1 MHLSI
6 SGKNNYNENNLLGKS
21 NYGCKPP
28 KSLNEIKKIKIRIL
42 NNYLIPLYKKQWKKL
57 QENLFFLPKIKEK
70 INIYKDFSNFE
81 DLQLYIDL
89 IQLLEIVVEKEKLIE
104 KQEQNMKMRFT
115 STIETNSPQAMAMMV
130 QLTTIRLL
138 PEYELYHSLFGKPKK
153 ETKETYDTQKINTIK
168 KLLEREN
175 MDYQQMKNYFEE
187 KSKSI

>member
-1 MHLSI
+1 MNLSI
-6 SGKNNYNENNLLGKS
+6 SGKNNYNEHNLLGKS
-21 NYGCKPP
+21 KYGGQPP
-28 KSLNEIKKIKIRIL
+28 NSLNEIKKIKIRIL

-57 QENLFFLPKIKEK
+57 YENLFFLPKIKEK
-70 INIYKDFSNFE
+70 INVYKDFSNFE

-89 IQLLEIVVEKEKLIE
+89 IQLLEIIIEKE
-104 KQEQNMKMRFT
+104 KQEQNMKMLFT
-115 STIETNSPQAMAMMV
+115 STIETNSPQAMSMMV

-153 ETKETYDTQKINTIK
+153 ETKETYEPQKITTIK
-168 KLLEREN
+168 KLLEKEN

>member
-1 MHLSI
+1 MNLTLN
-6 SGKNNYNENNLLGKS
+6 GKSNYNEHNLLGKS
-21 NYGCKPP
+21 KYGSQPP
-28 KSLNEIKKIKIRIL
+28 KTLNEIKKIKIRIL

-57 QENLFFLPKIKEK
+57 YENLFFLPKIKEK
-70 INIYKDFSNFE
+70 INVYKDFSNFE

-89 IQLLEIVVEKEKLIE
+89 IQILEIVIEKEKLLE
-104 KQEQNMKMRFT
+104 KQQQNMKMRFS
-115 STIETNSPQAMAMMV
+115 STTEINSPQAMSMMV

-153 ETKETYDTQKINTIK
+153 ETKEMYELQKLNTIK

-175 MDYQQMKNYFEE
+175 MDYQQMKDYFD

>member
-1 MHLSI
+1 MNLSI

-21 NYGCKPP
+21 KYVCKPP

-70 INIYKDFSNFE
+70 INVYKDFSNFE

-89 IQLLEIVVEKEKLIE
+89 IQLLEIIIEKEKLIE

-115 STIETNSPQAMAMMV
+115 STIENNSPEGMAMMV

-168 KLLEREN
+168 KLLEIEN
-175 MDYQQMKNYFEE
+175 MDYQQMKEHFF
-187 KSKSI
+187 KK